1 MSLTLCTRDR
11 NIGKSIRWIQLI
23 LGLACWSGRSFG
35 AVPDLTRSYY
45 VPQAGPVASPIVGAD
60 ALRSFRL
67 CPNNDGTQSLPN
79 SARIK
84 VVIKD
89 GHGSGIS
96 GIAAGDIVAI
106 FNGGTRAQGF
116 DNVGADSIIANSQWN
131 PGCPDMILPGGGAR
145 GLVADAPTDID
156 GVTYLTFTGAAVA
169 NPGVGVRDPNRK
181 WGHYDSL
188 IPVFIEGLAL
198 QGRLT
203 ETSPPGSFALEI
215 KNLDSVGGLAA
226 VMNQGE
232 RINSLDI
239 APVQADLG
247 HGTYQFWHDFDWDG
261 VVSSA
266 DLSFVKAH
274 NNHNCASPQN
284 P

>member
-1 MSLTLCTRDR
+1 MSLTLRTRER
-11 NIGKSIRWIQLI
+11 KIGRFIHPILI
-23 LGLACWSGRSFG
+23 LGLVFGAGRSFG
-35 AVPDLTRSYY
+35 DVIDVSQSYY
-45 VPQAGPVASPIVGAD
+45 VPQSGPVTAPTVGAD

-84 VVIKD
+84 VVIKNFN
-89 GHGSGIS
+89 GSPITGIP
-96 GIAAGDIVAI
+96 AADIVAL
-106 FNGGTRAQGF
+106 FNGGTRAQGY
-116 DNVGADSIIANSQWN
+116 DYLGADSIIANSQWN
-131 PGCPDMILPGGGAR
+131 PGCPDMIVGGPSAHGLFADGA
-145 GLVADAPTDID
+145 TDQD
-156 GVTYLTFTGAAVA
+156 GVAYLTFTGAANG

-188 IPVFIEGLAL
+188 IPIFASGFTI

-215 KNLDSVGGLAA
+215 KNLDSVGGLGA

-232 RINSLDI
+232 RVNSLDI
-239 APVQADLG
+239 APVQAEMSQ
-247 HGTYQFWHDFDWDG
+247 GTYQFWHDFDWDG
-261 VVSSA
+261 VVSSS

-274 NNHNCASPQN
+274 NNHSCTSPRN

>member
-1 MSLTLCTRDR
+1 M
-11 NIGKSIRWIQLI
+11 
-23 LGLACWSGRSFG
+23 LGIACWAGRSFG
-35 AVPDLTRSYY
+35 DVPDLTKCYY
-45 VPQAGPVASPIVGAD
+45 VPQAGPVAAPILGAD

-84 VVIKD
+84 IVIKN
-89 GHGSGIS
+89 GVGGGIR
-96 GIAAGDIVAI
+96 GIPRTDLVAL
-106 FNGGTRAQGF
+106 FNGGTQAQGF
-116 DNVGADSIIANSQWN
+116 NPALSGADSIIANSQWN
-131 PGCPDMILPGGGAR
+131 PGCPDMFLAGSPYH
-145 GLVADAPTDID
+145 GLFADAPTDQD
-156 GVTYLTFTGAAVA
+156 GVTYLTFTGATYD
-169 NPGVGVRDPNRK
+169 NPGVGVRDPDRK

-188 IPVFIEGLAL
+188 IPVFVLGFAL

-203 ETSPPGSFALEI
+203 DTSPPGSFALQI

-232 RINSLDI
+232 RVNSLDI
-239 APVQADLG
+239 APVQAEVSS
-247 HGTYQFWHDFDWDG
+247 GTYRFWHDFDWDG
-261 VVSSA
+261 VMTSR

-274 NNHNCASPQN
+274 NNHNCSSPN

>member
-1 MSLTLCTRDR
+1 M
-11 NIGKSIRWIQLI
+11 
-23 LGLACWSGRSFG
+23 LGIACWAGRSFG
-35 AVPDLTRSYY
+35 AVPDLTKSYY
-45 VPQAGPVASPIVGAD
+45 VPQAGPVATPLTGID
-60 ALRSFRL
+60 ALRNFRL

-84 VVIKD
+84 IVIKD
-89 GHGSGIS
+89 GSGSGIS
-96 GIAAGDIVAI
+96 GIPRDDLVAL
-106 FNGGTRAQGF
+106 FNGGTPAQGF
-116 DNVGADSIIANSQWN
+116 NPAIPGADSIIANSQWN
-131 PGCPDMILPGGGAR
+131 PGCPDMFVPPGVYR
-145 GLVADAPTDID
+145 GLVADGPTDVD
-156 GVTYLTFTGAAVA
+156 GVAYLTFTGAAPG

-188 IPVFIEGLAL
+188 IPVFVGGREL

-203 ETSPPGSFALEI
+203 EDSPQGTFALEI
-215 KNLDSVGGLAA
+215 KNLDSSGGLAA

-232 RINSLDI
+232 RVNSLDI
-239 APVQADLG
+239 APVQAAVS

-261 VVSSA
+261 VMTSS

-274 NNHNCASPQN
+274 NNHNCSAPN